1 MMKCFSKPWKPL
13 LLAVPLLVCSLTGQ
27 ATEIEFA
34 KPYATSPTEGQL
46 INANGATMWTYAT
59 NGTVSNLTYSNSE
72 LSFSI
77 PVGGVAE
84 NSLTLTSSQRFSG
97 ILKSVDVVCDMITG
111 LIIEVFVG
119 QEKLGAL
126 TDNNYNDKT
135 KYYGLSLSYGVMSD
149 KISLKF
155 KAASGANVSGLKR
168 VMVYIDDSVYPIFYD
183 TSVTFNYEDLKNA
196 VLSNYSYKGI
206 LFTLNE
212 SGGDGIENE
221 DGGAIYMGTPFTD
234 AIVEERHNRVKNH
247 YYHPGDP
254 DYAIDFS
261 GGITMMVA
269 RGKGFFELEALTESN
284 YAYHVKIGDADPV
297 EFVYTN
303 RQKLSVPYNVSK
315 DTYLYIYL
323 VDKSPSSS
331 RSGTRIGKRG
341 TAHGIVYSV
350 RCSTAPIEKTDIS
363 VYVDYIMKRDDFIFP
378 NADVN
383 EDYKINAADIVKVLN
398 IE

>member
-1 MMKCFSKPWKPL
+1 MMKRFSKPWKVL
-13 LLAVPLLVCSLTGQ
+13 LFVVPMLICSLTGQ
-27 ATEIEFA
+27 ATEYTIEFGA
-34 KPYATSPTEGQL
+34 PSNGQ
-46 INANGATMWTYAT
+46 IKNANGATMWTYAT
-59 NGTVSNLTYSNSE
+59 NGTVSNLTYSENSG

-77 PVGGVAE
+77 PVGGDAE

-97 ILKSVDVVCDMITG
+97 TLKSVDVVCNKITG
-111 LIIEVFVG
+111 LIIEVLVG
-119 QEKLGAL
+119 QKKLGEL
-126 TDNNYNDKT
+126 TDNDYNDKT
-135 KYYGLSLSYGVMSD
+135 KSYGLSLSYGVMSD
-149 KISLKF
+149 NISLKF
-155 KAASGANVSGLKR
+155 KVASGANVSGLKV

-234 AIVEERHNRVKNH
+234 AAVENLHNRVKNH
-247 YYHPGDP
+247 NYHPGDP
-254 DYAIDFS
+254 GYAIDFS

-341 TAHGIVYSV
+341 TAHGIVFSL
-350 RCSTAPIEKTDIS
+350 RCASAPVEVSDIS
-363 VYVDYIMKRDDFIFP
+363 VYVDYIMGRDTFIFH
-378 NADVN
+378 NADIN
-383 EDYKINAADIVKVLN
+383 NDEKIDVVDIVKILKSK
-398 IE
+398 

>member
-1 MMKCFSKPWKPL
+1 MMKRFSKPWKVL
-13 LLAVPLLVCSLTGQ
+13 LFVVPMLICSLTGQ
-27 ATEIEFA
+27 ATEYTIEFGA
-34 KPYATSPTEGQL
+34 PKNGQ
-46 INANGATMWTYAT
+46 INNANGATMWTYAT
-59 NGTVSNLTYSNSE
+59 SGFVDNITYLESGSNNG
-72 LSFSI
+72 LSFDLN
-77 PVGGVAE
+77 
-84 NSLTLTSSQRFSG
+84 NSSSSLMFTSSQRFSG
-97 ILKSVDVVCDMITG
+97 TLKSVDVVCNNITG

-119 QEKLGAL
+119 QKKLGEL
-126 TDNNYNDKT
+126 TENNYHDKT
-135 KYYGLSLSYGVMSD
+135 MSYGLSLSYGVMSD

-155 KAASGANVSGLKR
+155 KAASGANVSRLMA

-234 AIVEERHNRVKNH
+234 AIVEDRHNNIKNH
-247 YYHPGDP
+247 CYHPGDP
-254 DYAIDFS
+254 GYAIDFS

-284 YAYHVKIGDADPV
+284 YAYHVKIGDAAPV

-303 RQKLSVPYNVSK
+303 RQTLSVPYNVSK
-315 DTYLYIYL
+315 DTYVYIYL

-350 RCSTAPIEKTDIS
+350 RCSTAPIEKADIS
-363 VYVDYIMKRDDFIFP
+363 VYVDYIMKRDDFIFH
-378 NADVN
+378 NADRN
-383 EDYKINAADIVKVLN
+383 GDYKINAADIVDVLN